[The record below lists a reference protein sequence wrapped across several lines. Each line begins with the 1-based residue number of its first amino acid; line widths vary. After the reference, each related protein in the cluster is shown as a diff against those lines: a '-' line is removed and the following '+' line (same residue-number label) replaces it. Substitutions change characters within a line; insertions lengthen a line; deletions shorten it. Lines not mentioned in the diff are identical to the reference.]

1 LYNWYHLFNVEPLT
15 KKYNKMPSLIT
26 QPLQACFGVEIK
38 NIDLATIDEVGDF
51 PAIRKAFDNHSL
63 LLFRDQNLE
72 AEDHLRFGRMLGPIE
87 DREADDLQAREG
99 YEVPKVSNVRND
111 GSIAAEMDLHTLHL
125 KSNMLWHTDST
136 FLPVPALAN
145 IITAK
150 IVTDTGGATEIA
162 SSRAAWADMPK
173 GLKDR
178 VQNAS
183 IWHRYSHSRA
193 KISKELAAL
202 PMFHKWD
209 DQHWKAIWTNPANG
223 EEAVYIAS
231 HAFKVDG
238 LSDNEGTAL
247 IEEVVEFCTQPKY
260 VYSHDWQV
268 GDVLVWDERATLHRA
283 TPWPYDQP
291 RSLNSICVSVTD
303 SDGLSEMRPD

>member
-1 LYNWYHLFNVEPLT
+1 MKIKTLH
-15 KKYNKMPSLIT
+15 SR
-26 QPLQACFGVEIK
+26 FGIEISGV
-38 NIDLATIDEVGDF
+38 DLSTLDESTEF
-51 PAIRKAFDNHSL
+51 PAVRKAFDDYSL
-63 LLFRDQNLE
+63 LLFRRQDLQPD
-72 AEDHLRFGRMLGPIE
+72 DHLRFGRMFGPIE
-87 DREADDLQAREG
+87 DREAEDLQAREG
-99 YEVPKVSNVRND
+99 YEVPKVSNVRDD
-111 GSIAAEMDLHTLHL
+111 GSITAEMDLHTLHL

-150 IVTDTGGATEIA
+150 IVTATGGATEIA
-162 SSRAAWADMPK
+162 SSRAAWADMPEK
-173 GLKDR
+173 LKIR
-178 VQNAS
+178 IKKAS

-209 DQHWKAIWTNPANG
+209 DQHWKAIWANPANG

-238 LSDNEGTAL
+238 LDDDEGTAL
-247 IEEVVEFCTQPKY
+247 IEEVVDFCTKPQY

-268 GDVLVWDERATLHRA
+268 GDVLIWDERATLHRA

-291 RSLNSICVSVTD
+291 RTLNSICVSVTD
-303 SDGLSEMRPD
+303 SDGLAEMRPD

>member
-1 LYNWYHLFNVEPLT
+1 LKIKTLH
-15 KKYNKMPSLIT
+15 SR
-26 QPLQACFGVEIK
+26 FGIEISGV
-38 NIDLATIDEVGDF
+38 DLSTLDESTEF
-51 PAIRKAFDNHSL
+51 PAVRKAFDDYSL
-63 LLFRDQNLE
+63 LLFRRQDLQPD
-72 AEDHLRFGRMLGPIE
+72 DHLRFGRMFGPIE
-87 DREADDLQAREG
+87 DREAEDLQAREG
-99 YEVPKVSNVRND
+99 YEVPKVSNVRDD
-111 GSIAAEMDLHTLHL
+111 GSITAEMDLHTLHL

-150 IVTDTGGATEIA
+150 IVTATGGATEIA
-162 SSRAAWADMPK
+162 SSRAAWADMPEK
-173 GLKDR
+173 LKIR
-178 VQNAS
+178 IKKAS

-209 DQHWKAIWTNPANG
+209 DQHWKAIWANPANG

-238 LSDNEGTAL
+238 FTKP
-247 IEEVVEFCTQPKY
+247 QY
-260 VYSHDWQV
+260 VYSHYWQV
-268 GDVLVWDERATLHRA
+268 GDVLIWDERATLHRA

-291 RSLNSICVSVTD
+291 RTLNSICVSVTD
-303 SDGLSEMRPD
+303 SDGLAEMRPD